1 MLYWVSEWATPSTK
15 PLSKLTGVALAGGR
29 STRLGTDKALLK
41 MNNQLLYVLAETK
54 LNPFCTKV
62 FHSINETQNIPVK
75 NSVIDFYS
83 DQGPLSGILTALDF
97 IKQPILVLAVDMPH
111 ISSTTIKELIA
122 KHQPENKVSAYYNE
136 AKQLWEGLVSTWEPS
151 ILPDLTTYFKEGG
164 RSLQAFLHQI
174 NAAQVL
180 LSKEEEF
187 RSVNTK
193 EDLTYFGLRIN

>member
-15 PLSKLTGVALAGGR
+15 PLSKLTGVVLAGGR

-41 MNNQLLYVLAETK
+41 MNNHPLYALAETK
-54 LNPFCTKV
+54 LAPFCTEV

-75 NSVIDFYS
+75 NSVMDFYS

-97 IKQPILVLAVDMPH
+97 IKQPIFILAVDMPN
-111 ISSTTIKELIA
+111 ISSATIEELIA
-122 KHQPENKVSAYYNE
+122 RHKTENKVSAYYND
-136 AKQLWEGLVSTWEPS
+136 AKQLWEGLISIWEPS

-164 RSLQAFLHQI
+164 RSLQTFLHQI
-174 NAAQVL
+174 HASQVS

-193 EDLTYFGLRIN
+193 EDLIYFGIRD